1 MCVAIVCVC
10 VCVCAN
16 VFMCVSVCMYACML
30 LYHYFLKHDHKQRIT
45 GRLTDGTAFP
55 LTVQL
60 ASKNKAHVAN
70 SQDKMKRPRDATYAG
85 KVIVYATLSGMI
97 TFLPDG
103 TIHGCNHHFA
113 LMLTGYSGDQLK
125 GQVN

>member
-1 MCVAIVCVC
+1 MCDIKYVCVC
-10 VCVCAN
+10 VHLKSEHLNALHVVSLG
-16 VFMCVSVCMYACML
+16 VF
-30 LYHYFLKHDHKQRIT
+30 LYYYFLKHDHKQRIT

-60 ASKNKAHVAN
+60 TSKIHDAN
-70 SQDKMKRPRDATYAG
+70 SRDKMKRPKDVIYTG
-85 KVIVYATLSGMI
+85 KVTVYATLSGMI

>member
-1 MCVAIVCVC
+1 MCVCL
-10 VCVCAN
+10 
-16 VFMCVSVCMYACML
+16 YAHVL
-30 LYHYFLKHDHKQRIT
+30 LVAVTNFLKDNHKQRIT
-45 GRLTDGTAFP
+45 GRLIDGTAFP

-60 ASKNKAHVAN
+60 TSKNKTHGAG
-70 SQDKMKRPRDATYAG
+70 SRDKNKRPRDLMYAG
-85 KVIVYATLSGMI
+85 KVTVYATLSGMI

-125 GQVN
+125 GQVS